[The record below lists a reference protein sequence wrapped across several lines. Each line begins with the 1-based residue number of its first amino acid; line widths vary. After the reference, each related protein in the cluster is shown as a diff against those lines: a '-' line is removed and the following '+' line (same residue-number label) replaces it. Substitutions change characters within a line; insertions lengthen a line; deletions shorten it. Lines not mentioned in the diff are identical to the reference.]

1 MSNRRLRNRGEP
13 SGARLRAAATF
24 TLTAAGAA
32 GALIALR
39 GAPARVA
46 RRLAHARQWTDA
58 VGVDTAVA
66 ALAAAA
72 LWLLAGWVA
81 VGLVAALA
89 GRLPGAT
96 GVFAQRIAAVALPRG
111 LYRAAAGA
119 AGLGVLLS
127 PAVASAAATHHVAP
141 HPGGTASA
149 AASIPVPSPLT
160 PTSSLRAPQL
170 PVDSAPAARSPAVHA
185 PAARSGDV
193 HSPTGPGRAA
203 ETPTVTVRPG
213 DSLWRI
219 AAAHLGRAPTA
230 ARVAAAW
237 PRWFA
242 ANRAVIGADPDLLV
256 PGEVLHAPHS
266 SEDQR

>member
-1 MSNRRLRNRGEP
+1 M
-13 SGARLRAAATF
+13 TF
-24 TLTAAGAA
+24 TLITAGACVA
-32 GALIALR
+32 VVALR
-39 GAPARVA
+39 GAPLRVA
-46 RRLAHARQWTDA
+46 RHAAHPGRWLDAAGADA
-58 VGVDTAVA
+58 VAG
-66 ALAAAA
+66 ALAATA
-72 LWLLAGWVA
+72 LWLLAAWVA
-81 VGLVAALA
+81 VGLLAALA
-89 GRLPGAT
+89 GRLPGAA
-96 GVFAQRIAAVALPRG
+96 GVFAQRIAAVALPRA
-111 LYRAAAGA
+111 LYRAAVGA

-127 PAVASAAATHHVAP
+127 PAVASAAAP

-160 PTSSLRAPQL
+160 PTTSLRAPQL
-170 PVDSAPAARSPAVHA
+170 PVDSAPVAGSPAVHA
-185 PAARSGDV
+185 PAVRSGDV
-193 HSPTGPGRAA
+193 HPPAGPGRGAG
-203 ETPTVTVRPG
+203 TPNVTVRPG

-230 ARVAAAW
+230 ARVAGAW